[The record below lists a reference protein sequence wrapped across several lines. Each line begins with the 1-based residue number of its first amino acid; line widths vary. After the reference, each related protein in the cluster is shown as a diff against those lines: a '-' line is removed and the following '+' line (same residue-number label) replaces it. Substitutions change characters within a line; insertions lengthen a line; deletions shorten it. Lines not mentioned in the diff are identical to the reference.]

1 MKNVWRGYGRKIC
14 FHDVWLAAP
23 AFVFTTGNGWKRS
36 SRDHEPHHP
45 GTTHISEENKLQG
58 TNKGL
63 FRILKSL
70 PSVAPGFGV
79 VRKQVP

>member
-1 MKNVWRGYGRKIC
+1 MFGEDMEGKYVSTMCGWPRQPLCLLRE
-14 FHDVWLAAP
+14 
-23 AFVFTTGNGWKRS
+23 NGWKRS

-45 GTTHISEENKLQG
+45 GTTHLSEENKLQG

-63 FRILKSL
+63 SRIFKSL
-70 PSVAPGFGV
+70 LSVAPGFGV